1 MKVGPLRTK
10 ISSMAATVAV
20 IAIVSLSMLL
30 SLLLASDPAR
40 AAGIRDAE
48 IEHTIRT
55 YASPLLRAAQIEQR
69 DFGLHIVNDKA
80 INAFVAR
87 GQRIFITTGLL
98 MAAERPDQV
107 IGVLAHEIGHITGG
121 HLARLEGAIDD
132 ARTQALIGQIVGI
145 ALGVLAKD
153 AGVGAAGSAAGTG
166 VAVKNL
172 LKFSR
177 IQEQSADQV
186 AVNLLDQTRTS
197 ARGLLE
203 FFELLQDQELLVRS
217 RQDDYV
223 VTHPLTRGRIEF
235 VRNHVAKS
243 PYSDKK
249 LPTVLQ
255 AMHDRMVAKL
265 KGFINPPSRTL
276 YEFKADDTSVMARYA
291 RAVAYYRDARL
302 AQALPIIDGLLA
314 EAPDDAYFHELKG
327 QILFENGRIKEA
339 LPSYQKAVDL
349 QPGQPLLRVGLA
361 HAQIELNQ
369 PDLVPVALKNLQQ
382 AIRYDRYMP
391 LSWRLAATAYG
402 RNGDLGMSA
411 LALAEHN
418 LLLGRNLDAEGQA
431 KKAQRLLKENSPS
444 WLRAQDIANIAE
456 RARRKARN
464 R

>member
-1 MKVGPLRTK
+1 MKVGTLRTK
-10 ISSMAATVAV
+10 ISSMAAIVAV
-20 IAIVSLSMLL
+20 IAIVSLSV
-30 SLLLASDPAR
+30 SLASAPAR

-55 YASPLLRAAQIEQR
+55 YASPLLRAAEIEQR

-80 INAFVAR
+80 LNAFVAR
-87 GQRIFITTGLL
+87 GQRIFITSGLL
-98 MAAERPDQV
+98 MSAERPGQV

-121 HLARLEGAIDD
+121 HLARLEGALDD
-132 ARTQALIGQIVGI
+132 ARSQALIGQIIGL

-153 AGVGAAGSAAGTG
+153 AGVAAAGTAAGTG

-172 LKFSR
+172 LKYSR
-177 IQEQSADQV
+177 IQEQSADQL
-186 AVNLLDQTRTS
+186 AVNLLDQTQTS

-203 FFELLQDQELLVRS
+203 FFELLQDQELLVRA

-223 VTHPLTRGRIEF
+223 VTHPLTQNRIGF

-249 LPTVLQ
+249 LPTILQ

-276 YEFKADDTSVMARYA
+276 FEFKADDPSVMARYA
-291 RAVAYYRDARL
+291 RAVAYFRDARI
-302 AQALPIIDGLLA
+302 AQALPLIDGLIA
-314 EAPDDAYFHELKG
+314 DAPGDAYFHELKG
-327 QILFENGRIKEA
+327 QMLFENGRIKEA

-369 PDLVPVALKNLQQ
+369 PDLISVALRNLEQ
-382 AIRYDRYMP
+382 AIRYDRFMP

-402 RNGDLGMSA
+402 RSGDIGMSA
-411 LALAEHN
+411 LALAEQN
-418 LLLGRNLDAEGQA
+418 LLLGRNLDAAGQA
-431 KKAQRLLKENSPS
+431 KKAQRLLKDNSPS
-444 WLRAQDIANIAE
+444 WLRAQDIANTAD
-456 RARRKARN
+456 RARRKKNDR
-464 R
+464 

>member
-10 ISSMAATVAV
+10 ISSMAAIVAV
-20 IAIVSLSMLL
+20 IAIVSLSV
-30 SLLLASDPAR
+30 SLASAPAR

-55 YASPLLRAAQIEQR
+55 YASPLLRAAEIEQR

-80 INAFVAR
+80 LNAFVAR
-87 GQRIFITTGLL
+87 GQRIFITSGLL
-98 MAAERPDQV
+98 MSAERPGQV

-121 HLARLEGAIDD
+121 HLARLEGALDD
-132 ARTQALIGQIVGI
+132 ARSQALIGQIIGL

-153 AGVGAAGSAAGTG
+153 AGVAAAGTAAGTG

-172 LKFSR
+172 LKYSR
-177 IQEQSADQV
+177 IQEQSADQL
-186 AVNLLDQTRTS
+186 AVNLLDQTQTS

-203 FFELLQDQELLVRS
+203 FFELLQDQELLVRA

-223 VTHPLTRGRIEF
+223 VTHPLTQNRIGF

-249 LPTVLQ
+249 LPTILQ

-276 YEFKADDTSVMARYA
+276 FEFKADDPSVMARYA
-291 RAVAYYRDARL
+291 RAVAYFRDARI
-302 AQALPIIDGLLA
+302 AQALPLIDGLIA
-314 EAPDDAYFHELKG
+314 DAPGDAYFHELKG
-327 QILFENGRIKEA
+327 QMLFENGRIKEA

-369 PDLVPVALKNLQQ
+369 PDLISVALRNLEQ
-382 AIRYDRYMP
+382 AIRYDRFMP

-402 RNGDLGMSA
+402 RSGDIGMSA
-411 LALAEHN
+411 LALAEQN
-418 LLLGRNLDAEGQA
+418 LLLGRNLDAAGQA
-431 KKAQRLLKENSPS
+431 KKAQRLLKDNSPS
-444 WLRAQDIANIAE
+444 WLRAQDIVNTAD
-456 RARRKARN
+456 RARRKKNDR
-464 R
+464 

>member
-1 MKVGPLRTK
+1 MKEGPLRTK
-10 ISSMAATVAV
+10 FSSMAAAIAV
-20 IAIVSLSMLL
+20 IAIVSLSM
-30 SLLLASDPAR
+30 SLASESAR

-55 YASPLLRAAQIEQR
+55 YASPLLQAAEIEQR

-98 MAAERPDQV
+98 MSAERPEQV

-121 HLARLEGAIDD
+121 HLARLEGALSD
-132 ARTQALIGQIVGI
+132 ARDQALIGQIVGI

-153 AGVGAAGSAAGTG
+153 AGVAAAGTAAGTG
-166 VAVKNL
+166 IAMKNL
-172 LKFSR
+172 LKYSR
-177 IQEQSADQV
+177 TQEQSADQV

-203 FFELLQDQELLVRS
+203 FFELLQDQELLVRA
-217 RQDDYV
+217 RQDDYA
-223 VTHPLTRGRIEF
+223 VTHPLTQSRIEF
-235 VRNHVAKS
+235 VRNHVENS
-243 PYSDKK
+243 PYSDRKP
-249 LPTVLQ
+249 PTILQ
-255 AMHDRMVAKL
+255 AMHDRMVGKL
-265 KGFINPPSRTL
+265 KGFINPPSQTL
-276 YEFKADDTSVMARYA
+276 YEFKATDSSVMARYA

-302 AQALPIIDGLLA
+302 SEALLIVNGLISDW
-314 EAPDDAYFHELKG
+314 PNDPYFHELKG
-327 QILFENGRIKEA
+327 QVLFENGKLKEA

-349 QPGQPLLRVGLA
+349 APGQPLLRVGLA
-361 HAQIELNQ
+361 HVQIELNQ
-369 PDLVPVALKNLQQ
+369 PDMIPVALSNLRQ
-382 AIRYDRYMP
+382 ALRDDSGMP

-402 RNGDLGMSA
+402 RSGDLGMSA

-418 LLLGRNLDAEGQA
+418 LLIGRHLDAEGQA

-444 WLRAQDIANIAE
+444 WLRAQDIAGTAE
-456 RARRKARN
+456 RARRKKNN

>member
-1 MKVGPLRTK
+1 M
-10 ISSMAATVAV
+10 
-20 IAIVSLSMLL
+20 SLSILV
-30 SLLLASDPAR
+30 ASDPAR
-40 AAGIRDAE
+40 ASGIRDAE

-55 YASPLLRAAQIEQR
+55 YASPLLRAAEIDQR

-80 INAFVAR
+80 LNAFVAR
-87 GQRIFITTGLL
+87 GQRIFITSGLL
-98 MAAERPDQV
+98 MAAERPSQV

-121 HLARLEGAIDD
+121 HLARLEGALDD
-132 ARTQALIGQIVGI
+132 ARSQALIGQIIGI
-145 ALGVLAKD
+145 ALGVLSKD
-153 AGVGAAGSAAGTG
+153 GGVAAAGTAAGTG

-177 IQEQSADQV
+177 TQENSADQV
-186 AVNLLDQTRTS
+186 AVNLLDQTQTS

-223 VTHPLTRGRIEF
+223 VTHPLTQNRIQF

-249 LPTVLQ
+249 LPTILQ

-265 KGFINPPSRTL
+265 KGFINPPSQTL
-276 YEFKADDTSVMARYA
+276 HEFKADDPSVMARYA
-291 RAVAYYRDARL
+291 RAMAYFRDARL
-302 AQALPIIDGLLA
+302 AQALPLIDGLIS
-314 EAPDDAYFHELKG
+314 EAPDDPYFHELKG
-327 QILFENGRIKEA
+327 QILFENGKISEA

-349 QPGQPLLRVGLA
+349 RPGQPLLRVGLA
-361 HAQIELNQ
+361 HAQIELNRS
-369 PDLVPVALKNLQQ
+369 DLIAVALGNLEQ

-402 RNGDLGMSA
+402 RSGDLGMSA

-444 WLRAQDIANIAE
+444 WLRAQDIAGTAE
-456 RARRKARN
+456 RARRRQ
-464 R
+464 RDR

>member
-10 ISSMAATVAV
+10 VSSMAAFVAV
-20 IAIVSLSMLL
+20 IAIVSLSMSL
-30 SLLLASDPAR
+30 SILLASDAAR

-55 YASPLLRAAQIEQR
+55 YASPLLRAAEIEQR

-80 INAFVAR
+80 LNAFVAR
-87 GQRIFITTGLL
+87 GQRIFITSGLL
-98 MAAERPDQV
+98 MAAERPAQV

-121 HLARLEGAIDD
+121 HLARLEGALDD

-145 ALGVLAKD
+145 ALGVLSKD
-153 AGVGAAGSAAGTG
+153 GGVAAAGTAAGTG

-172 LKFSR
+172 LKYSR
-177 IQEQSADQV
+177 TQEQSADQV

-203 FFELLQDQELLVRS
+203 FFETLQDQELLVRA

-223 VTHPLTRGRIEF
+223 VTHPLTQNRIEF
-235 VRNHVAKS
+235 VRNHVKKS
-243 PYSDKK
+243 PYSDAK

-255 AMHDRMVAKL
+255 AMHDRMVGKL
-265 KGFINPPSRTL
+265 KGFINPPSQTL
-276 YEFKADDTSVMARYA
+276 YEFKADDPSVMARYA
-291 RAVAYYRDARL
+291 RAVAYFRDARI
-302 AQALPIIDGLLA
+302 AEALPIIDGLIA
-314 EAPDDAYFHELKG
+314 EAPDDPYFHELKG
-327 QILFENGRIKEA
+327 QMLFENGRIQEA

-349 QPGQPLLRVGLA
+349 QPSQPLLRVGLA

-369 PDLVPVALKNLQQ
+369 PEMIPVALGNLQQ

-411 LALAEHN
+411 LALAEQN
-418 LLLGRNLDAEGQA
+418 LLLGRNLDAQGQA

-444 WLRAQDIANIAE
+444 WLRAQDIANTAE
-456 RARRKARN
+456 RAHRKEKN

>member
-1 MKVGPLRTK
+1 
-10 ISSMAATVAV
+10 MAAIVAV
-20 IAIVSLSMLL
+20 IAIVSLSITL
-30 SLLLASDPAR
+30 SMSLASDPAR

-55 YASPLLRAAQIEQR
+55 YASPLLRAAEIEQR

-80 INAFVAR
+80 LNAFVAR
-87 GQRIFITTGLL
+87 GQRIFVTSGLL
-98 MAAERPDQV
+98 MSAERPGQV

-121 HLARLEGAIDD
+121 HLARLEGALDD
-132 ARTQALIGQIVGI
+132 ARSQALIGQIIGL
-145 ALGVLAKD
+145 ALGVLSKD
-153 AGVGAAGSAAGTG
+153 GGVAAAGTAAGTG

-203 FFELLQDQELLVRS
+203 FFELLQDQELLVRA

-223 VTHPLTRGRIEF
+223 VTHPLTQNRIEF

-249 LPTVLQ
+249 LPTMLQ
-255 AMHDRMVAKL
+255 AMHDRMVGKL
-265 KGFINPPSRTL
+265 KGFINPPSQTL
-276 YEFKADDTSVMARYA
+276 HEFKADDTSVMARYA
-291 RAVAYYRDARL
+291 RAVAYFQDARI
-302 AQALPIIDGLLA
+302 AEALPIIDGLIA
-314 EAPDDAYFHELKG
+314 EAPGDPYFHEMKG
-327 QILFENGRIKEA
+327 QILFENGKIKEA

-349 QPGQPLLRVGLA
+349 KPGQPLLRVGLA

-369 PDLVPVALKNLQQ
+369 PDLIPVALRNLEQ

-402 RNGDLGMSA
+402 RSGDLGMSA
-411 LALAEHN
+411 LSLAEHN

-444 WLRAQDIANIAE
+444 WLRAQDIAGTAE
-456 RARRKARN
+456 RARRNKNKR
-464 R
+464 

>member
-10 ISSMAATVAV
+10 ISSMSAIVAV
-20 IAIVSLSMLL
+20 IAIVSLSV
-30 SLLLASDPAR
+30 SLASAPAR

-48 IEHTIRT
+48 IEYTIRT
-55 YASPLLRAAQIEQR
+55 YASPLLRAAGIEQR

-80 INAFVAR
+80 LNAFVAR
-87 GQRIFITTGLL
+87 GQRIFITSGLL
-98 MAAERPDQV
+98 MSAERPGQV

-121 HLARLEGAIDD
+121 HLARLEGALDD
-132 ARTQALIGQIVGI
+132 ARSQALIGQIIGL

-153 AGVGAAGSAAGTG
+153 GGVAAAGSAAGTG
-166 VAVKNL
+166 IAIKNL

-186 AVNLLDQTRTS
+186 AVNLLDQTQTS

-203 FFELLQDQELLVRS
+203 FFELLQDQELLVRA

-223 VTHPLTRGRIEF
+223 VTHPLTQNRIGF

-249 LPTVLQ
+249 LPTILQ

-265 KGFINPPSRTL
+265 KGFINPPSQTL
-276 YEFKADDTSVMARYA
+276 FEFKADDPSVMARYA
-291 RAVAYYRDARL
+291 RTVAYYRDARI
-302 AQALPIIDGLLA
+302 AQALPIIDGLISD
-314 EAPDDAYFHELKG
+314 APDDAYFHELKG

-349 QPGQPLLRVGLA
+349 QPNQPLLRVGLA
-361 HAQIELNQ
+361 HAQIELNR
-369 PDLVPVALKNLQQ
+369 PDMVPVALRNLQQ
-382 AIRYDRYMP
+382 AIRYDRNMP

-418 LLLGRNLDAEGQA
+418 LLLGRNLDAAGQA

-444 WLRAQDIANIAE
+444 WLRAQDIANTAD
-456 RARRKARN
+456 RARRKQNN

>member
-1 MKVGPLRTK
+1 
-10 ISSMAATVAV
+10 MAAVVAV
-20 IAIVSLSMLL
+20 IAILSLSM
-30 SLLLASDPAR
+30 SVASDPAR

-55 YASPLLRAAQIEQR
+55 YASPLLRAAGIEQR
-69 DFGLHIVNDKA
+69 DFGLHLVNDKA
-80 INAFVAR
+80 LNAFVAR
-87 GQRIFITTGLL
+87 GQRIFITSGLL
-98 MAAERPDQV
+98 MAAERPSQV

-121 HLARLEGAIDD
+121 HLARLEGALDD
-132 ARTQALIGQIVGI
+132 ARSQALIGQIIGI
-145 ALGVLAKD
+145 ALGVLSKD
-153 AGVGAAGSAAGTG
+153 GGVAAAGTAAGTG

-172 LKFSR
+172 LKFTR
-177 IQEQSADQV
+177 TQERSADQV

-203 FFELLQDQELLVRS
+203 FFELLQDQELLVRA

-223 VTHPLTRGRIEF
+223 VTHPLTQNRIQF

-243 PYSDKK
+243 PYSDSK
-249 LPTVLQ
+249 LPTRLQ

-265 KGFINPPSRTL
+265 KGFINPPSQTL
-276 YEFKADDTSVMARYA
+276 HEFKADDPSVMARYA
-291 RAVAYYRDARL
+291 RSMAYFQDARIG
-302 AQALPIIDGLLA
+302 QALPLIDGLIA
-314 EAPDDAYFHELKG
+314 EAPDDPYFHELKG
-327 QILFENGRIKEA
+327 QMLFENGRISEA
-339 LPSYQKAVDL
+339 LPSYQKAVNL
-349 QPGQPLLRVGLA
+349 RPGQPLLRVGLA

-369 PDLVPVALKNLQQ
+369 PDLIAAALGNLEQ

-402 RNGDLGMSA
+402 RSGNLGMSA

-418 LLLGRNLDAEGQA
+418 LLLGRHLDAEGQA

-444 WLRAQDIANIAE
+444 WLRAQDIAGAAE
-456 RARRKARN
+456 RARRKQRD

>member
-1 MKVGPLRTK
+1 
-10 ISSMAATVAV
+10 MAAIVAV
-20 IAIVSLSMLL
+20 IVIVSLSV
-30 SLLLASDPAR
+30 SLASAPAR

-55 YASPLLRAAQIEQR
+55 YASPLLRAAEIEQR

-80 INAFVAR
+80 LNAFVAR
-87 GQRIFITTGLL
+87 GQRIFITSGLL
-98 MAAERPDQV
+98 MSAERPGQV

-121 HLARLEGAIDD
+121 HLARLEGALDD
-132 ARTQALIGQIVGI
+132 ARSQALIGQIIGL

-153 AGVGAAGSAAGTG
+153 AGVAAAGTAAGTG

-172 LKFSR
+172 LKYSR
-177 IQEQSADQV
+177 IQEQSADQL
-186 AVNLLDQTRTS
+186 AVNLLDQTQTS

-203 FFELLQDQELLVRS
+203 FFELLQDQELLVRA

-223 VTHPLTRGRIEF
+223 VTHPLTQNRIGF

-249 LPTVLQ
+249 LPTILQ

-276 YEFKADDTSVMARYA
+276 FEFKADDPSVMARYA
-291 RAVAYYRDARL
+291 RAVAYFRDARI
-302 AQALPIIDGLLA
+302 AQALPLIDGLIA
-314 EAPDDAYFHELKG
+314 DAPGDAYFHELKG
-327 QILFENGRIKEA
+327 QMLFENGRIKEA

-369 PDLVPVALKNLQQ
+369 PDLISVALRNLEQ
-382 AIRYDRYMP
+382 AIRYDRFMP

-402 RNGDLGMSA
+402 RSGDIGMSA
-411 LALAEHN
+411 LALAEQN
-418 LLLGRNLDAEGQA
+418 LLLGRNLDAAGQA
-431 KKAQRLLKENSPS
+431 KKAQRLLKDNSPS
-444 WLRAQDIANIAE
+444 WLRAQDIANTAD
-456 RARRKARN
+456 RARRKKNDR
-464 R
+464 

>member
-1 MKVGPLRTK
+1 
-10 ISSMAATVAV
+10 MAASVAV
-20 IAIVSLSMLL
+20 IAIVSLSMLV
-30 SLLLASDPAR
+30 ASDPAR

-55 YASPLLRAAQIEQR
+55 YASPLLRAAGIEQR
-69 DFGLHIVNDKA
+69 DFGLHLINDKA
-80 INAFVAR
+80 LNAFVAR
-87 GQRIFITTGLL
+87 GQRIFITSGLL
-98 MAAERPDQV
+98 MASERPGQV

-121 HLARLEGAIDD
+121 HLARLEGALDD
-132 ARTQALIGQIVGI
+132 ARSQALIGQIIGI
-145 ALGVLAKD
+145 ALGVLSKD
-153 AGVGAAGSAAGTG
+153 GGVAAAGTAAGTG

-177 IQEQSADQV
+177 TQERSADQV
-186 AVNLLDQTRTS
+186 AVTLLDQTRTS

-203 FFELLQDQELLVRS
+203 FFELLQDQELLVRA

-223 VTHPLTRGRIEF
+223 VTHPLTQNRIQF

-249 LPTVLQ
+249 LPTRLQ

-265 KGFINPPSRTL
+265 KGFINPPSQTL
-276 YEFKADDTSVMARYA
+276 YEFKADDPSVMARYA
-291 RAVAYYRDARL
+291 RAMAYFRDARI
-302 AQALPIIDGLLA
+302 AQALPLIDGLIA
-314 EAPDDAYFHELKG
+314 EAPDDPYFHELKG
-327 QILFENGRIKEA
+327 QMLFENGKISEA

-349 QPGQPLLRVGLA
+349 RPGQPLLRVGLA

-369 PDLVPVALKNLQQ
+369 PDLIAVALSNLEQ

-402 RNGDLGMSA
+402 RSGNLGMSA

-418 LLLGRNLDAEGQA
+418 LLLGRNRDAEGQA
-431 KKAQRLLKENSPS
+431 KKAQRLLEQNSPS
-444 WLRAQDIANIAE
+444 WLRAQDIAGTAE
-456 RARRKARN
+456 RAYRKQRD

>member
-1 MKVGPLRTK
+1 
-10 ISSMAATVAV
+10 MAAIVAV
-20 IAIVSLSMLL
+20 IAIVSLTMS
-30 SLLLASDPAR
+30 LASDPAR
-40 AAGIRDAE
+40 ASGIRDAE

-55 YASPLLRAAQIEQR
+55 YASPLLRAAEIEQR
-69 DFGLHIVNDKA
+69 DFGLHIVGDKA
-80 INAFVAR
+80 LNAFVAR
-87 GQRIFITTGLL
+87 GQRIFITSGLL
-98 MAAERPDQV
+98 MAAERPEQI

-121 HLARLEGAIDD
+121 HLARLEGALDD
-132 ARTQALIGQIVGI
+132 ARSQALIGQIIGI

-153 AGVGAAGSAAGTG
+153 GGVAAAGSAAGTG
-166 VAVKNL
+166 VAIKNL

-203 FFELLQDQELLVRS
+203 FFELLQDQELLVRA

-223 VTHPLTRGRIEF
+223 VTHPLTQNRIEF

-243 PYSDKK
+243 PHSDKK
-249 LPTVLQ
+249 LPTILQ

-265 KGFINPPSRTL
+265 KGFINPPSQTL
-276 YEFKADDTSVMARYA
+276 HEFKADDPSVMARYA
-291 RAVAYYRDARL
+291 RAVAYYRDARV
-302 AQALPIIDGLLA
+302 AKALPLIDSLIA
-314 EAPDDAYFHELKG
+314 ESPDDAYFHELKG
-327 QILFENGRIKEA
+327 QILFENGKVKEA

-349 QPGQPLLRVGLA
+349 KPGQPLLRVGLA

-369 PDLVPVALKNLQQ
+369 PELIATALSNLQQ
-382 AIRYDRYMP
+382 AIRYDRNMP

-418 LLLGRNLDAEGQA
+418 LLLGRNLDSEGQA
-431 KKAQRLLKENSPS
+431 KKAQRLLKKNSPS
-444 WLRAQDIANIAE
+444 WLRAQDIANTAQ
-456 RARRKARN
+456 RARRKQRD

>member
-10 ISSMAATVAV
+10 ISSMAAIVAV
-20 IAIVSLSMLL
+20 IAIVSLSV
-30 SLLLASDPAR
+30 SLASAPAR

-55 YASPLLRAAQIEQR
+55 YASPLLRAAEIEQR

-80 INAFVAR
+80 LNAFVAR
-87 GQRIFITTGLL
+87 GQRIFITSGLL
-98 MAAERPDQV
+98 MSAERPGQV

-121 HLARLEGAIDD
+121 HLARLEGALDD
-132 ARTQALIGQIVGI
+132 ARSQALIGQIIGL

-153 AGVGAAGSAAGTG
+153 AGVAAAGTAAGTG

-172 LKFSR
+172 LKYSR
-177 IQEQSADQV
+177 IQEQSADQL
-186 AVNLLDQTRTS
+186 AVNLLDQTQTS

-203 FFELLQDQELLVRS
+203 FFELLQDQELLVRA

-223 VTHPLTRGRIEF
+223 VTHPLTQNRIGF

-249 LPTVLQ
+249 LPTILQ

-276 YEFKADDTSVMARYA
+276 FEFKADDPSVMARYA
-291 RAVAYYRDARL
+291 RAVAYFRDARI
-302 AQALPIIDGLLA
+302 AQALPLIDGLIA
-314 EAPDDAYFHELKG
+314 DAPGDAYFHELKG
-327 QILFENGRIKEA
+327 QMLFENGRIKEA

-369 PDLVPVALKNLQQ
+369 PDLISVALRNLEQ
-382 AIRYDRYMP
+382 AIRYDRFMP

-402 RNGDLGMSA
+402 RSGDIGMSA
-411 LALAEHN
+411 LALAEQN
-418 LLLGRNLDAEGQA
+418 LLLGRNLDAAGQA
-431 KKAQRLLKENSPS
+431 KKAQRLLKDNSPS
-444 WLRAQDIANIAE
+444 WLRAQDIANTAD
-456 RARRKARN
+456 RARRKKNDR
-464 R
+464 